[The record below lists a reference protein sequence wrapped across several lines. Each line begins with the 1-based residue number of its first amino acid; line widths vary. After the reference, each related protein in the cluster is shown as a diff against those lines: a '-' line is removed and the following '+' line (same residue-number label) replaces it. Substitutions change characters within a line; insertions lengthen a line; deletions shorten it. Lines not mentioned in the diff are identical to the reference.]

1 MKKLFIITA
10 SFGMLF
16 LMGCQKVTII
26 PDQSLTGNIQEI
38 TWSVEETTGFI
49 IQSFED
55 CLNSG
60 FPIMESYPRQCN
72 DGKTTYVE
80 EIAQK
85 LTGED
90 TSIDNT
96 TWQQILEP
104 ETKQEDSTGT
114 NLSILQQ
121 KLKAMMERRQQQETT
136 GTTVPTTTGWA
147 TVAPTTSTTEN
158 EQVTEEDIENLEKII
173 NEIVQQ

>member
-16 LMGCQKVTII
+16 LMWCQKVTII
-26 PDQSLTGNIQEI
+26 PDESLTGNIQEI

-80 EIAQK
+80 EIVQE
-85 LTGED
+85 LTGEN
-90 TSIDNT
+90 TNVDNT
-96 TWQQILEP
+96 TWQQIGETG
-104 ETKQEDSTGT
+104 TKQEDSTGT

-121 KLKAMMERRQQQETT
+121 KLRAMMERRNQQTQS
-136 GTTVPTTTGWA
+136 GTTTNSW
-147 TVAPTTSTTEN
+147 TTSTTIQTTTVSDN
-158 EQVTEEDIENLEKII
+158 EQVTEDDIENLENII
-173 NEIVQQ
+173 DTIIKK

>member
-26 PDQSLTGNIQEI
+26 PDESLTGNIQEI
-38 TWSVEETTGFI
+38 TGSVEETTGFI

-80 EIAQK
+80 EIVQE
-85 LTGED
+85 LTGEN
-90 TSIDNT
+90 TNVDNT
-96 TWQQILEP
+96 TGQQIGETG
-104 ETKQEDSTGT
+104 TKQEDSTGT

-121 KLKAMMERRQQQETT
+121 KLRAMMERRNQQTQS
-136 GTTVPTTTGWA
+136 GTTTNSG
-147 TVAPTTSTTEN
+147 TTSTTIQTTTVSDN
-158 EQVTEEDIENLEKII
+158 EQVTEDDIENLENII
-173 NEIVQQ
+173 DTIIKK